1 MLLFLAAVPSPAP
14 APANADALWSRP
26 SRASLRS
33 TACKDGGQD
42 ERRNREGLEEEKR
55 RNAYEGEDEGELSEE
70 E

>member
-1 MLLFLAAVPSPAP
+1 MT
-14 APANADALWSRP
+14 RCEC
-26 SRASLRS
+26 RS
-33 TACKDGGQD
+33 KDGGQD